1 MKVLTVTLVTLLL
14 APTFAAAQPHEQRLE
29 TGLFWT
35 YVHLEEIGSTDHEVG
50 STSVGL
56 GGRIAWRLVRYLDV
70 EGELGVHPSSGVRGY
85 RIQGFVGAK
94 SGVRCNRVGLF
105 AKARPGFL
113 YFSKDPFGV
122 AEPDSTF
129 LNPRWAHSLEPA
141 LDIGVVAEYYS
152 SNNLL
157 IRFDVGDTI
166 VTYDERSVFV
176 SQREPR
182 RPVAG
187 FTTRNRQWSVGVGK
201 RF

>member
-1 MKVLTVTLVTLLL
+1 VKVMNVSLVTLLL

-29 TGLFWT
+29 TGLLFT
-35 YVHLEEIGSTDHEVG
+35 YAHLEKIGSTDHGVG
-50 STSVGL
+50 STTAGV
-56 GGRIAWRLVRYLDV
+56 GGRIAWRLMRYLDV
-70 EGELGVHPSSGVRGY
+70 EGELGVHPSAGVRGY

-94 SGVRCNRVGLF
+94 SGVRFNRVGLF

-113 YFSKDPFGV
+113 YFSKDPFGA
-122 AEPDSTF
+122 AEPDSAF
-129 LNPRWAHSLEPA
+129 LNPRWADSLEPA

-152 SNNLL
+152 SNDLL

-166 VTYDERSVFV
+166 VTYDARSVFV

-187 FTTRNRQWSVGVGK
+187 FATRNRQWSLGVGK